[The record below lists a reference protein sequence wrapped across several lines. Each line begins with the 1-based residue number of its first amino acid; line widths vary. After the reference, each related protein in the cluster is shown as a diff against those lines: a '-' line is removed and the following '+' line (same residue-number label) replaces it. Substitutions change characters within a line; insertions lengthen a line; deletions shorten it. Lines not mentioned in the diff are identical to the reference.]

1 MVRLHFITDFMKNA
15 IKQTEY
21 IPHDGEPVHRPE
33 SVAEEAMRLRVENAR
48 LREALTAAHEFMEDA
63 VCDSINVA
71 DELEKWDRAFG
82 SLLPNVDVSRDGLRP
97 ALARR
102 TG

>member
-1 MVRLHFITDFMKNA
+1 MKNA

-82 SLLPNVDVSRDGLRP
+82 SLLPNVMMCREGRAAGQHTP
-97 ALARR
+97 EM
-102 TG
+102 